1 MAFTVKEFTDLLKL
15 LDEHPEW
22 REELRRRLLTDDLLA
37 LPEREDRHFRQILL
51 ILQELAEAQK
61 RTEDELQALARRV
74 EGLTQRVDD
83 LAAQVQALTKRVD
96 DLTKRVDDLAAQVQ
110 ALTKRVDD
118 LTVQLQAL
126 AVRFEE
132 LTGQVQS
139 LSRRVDRFGARL
151 GVETE
156 RQGRARLAEVLQR
169 KGFRLLEP
177 ILAIARGP
185 LEVDGLARVETP
197 DGRRLWVLLE
207 ATERLFPRNVS
218 RFIRKLRHP
227 ALTAYLRAEDPTAE
241 AVLPYLYGTTVYR
254 HSLAGA
260 QEAGIGILT
269 DPVGEVIEPRS
280 WVF

>member
-96 DLTKRVDDLAAQVQ
+96 DLT
-110 ALTKRVDD
+110 
-118 LTVQLQAL
+118 VQLQAL

-139 LSRRVDRFGARL
+139 LARRVDRLGARL

-156 RQGRARLAEVLQR
+156 RQGRARLAEVLRR

-254 HSLAGA
+254 HSLTGA

-280 WVF
+280 WAF